1 MGDTRYYL
9 DSSFDAQRAT
19 IAELKAILVREGVAV
34 PGGRLL
40 KDEYVALFRGF
51 KQNMHM
57 HMPPLAPAA
66 EAENVPLA
74 ADNNDTENEPQ
85 RVSIDSLIKR
95 FDAPLSQEKV
105 VEFGS
110 SAFNAKFGFA
120 HRTLIEPQKLGK
132 RPERLKRSGPLPL
145 PAPPLNPQQH
155 LRSLQSAAHRP
166 DFVVP
171 VAPPPCVSQTGLSPP
186 TSLIDRKL
194 RYRATPSP
202 NKRSPS
208 MRGSSGLS
216 PAGSSPLGLRSSGPS
231 RIPRSKAV
239 TAGVALRPICNAPFT
254 PRVPR
259 SPREN
264 TCSEFVEH
272 ENDAATAANA
282 AENSENANSDSADA
296 DENKNSA
303 TPSKI
308 APFMDP
314 DFKRKYNL
322 EDTFIESEDDS
333 EDESSDPRYDRDAS
347 PKRRKS
353 MNMGLEMTPPRNL
366 LDSLDEIDVGTTPK
380 KNDVSVLFGSRD
392 PFSSSILK
400 HDREEDSIFENP
412 TAEAAEH
419 DNLDLKKYRLEREL
433 TDPLQARA
441 SVHFESSAKKLM
453 NEILETE
460 QLPVS
465 GVIAV
470 EDDSLVSESELTE
483 TENPMTD
490 TVTKGIE
497 TVNTAH
503 IVATKKTSAFRI
515 AVGHFGRILAACL
528 VLPSLY
534 VMVCWWIEV
543 GSQIEYCNVSTSTA
557 PVPKWVPLS
566 PESKRGFAIDV
577 WGQVMPACVPCPDGA
592 HCKGVEVTSCS
603 LDGYQ
608 VMGDEGFGPLGAY
621 IGLGP
626 VCLRNDGN
634 SDSTKTDLHVNPRIR
649 GFSLPLGARVT
660 LWREKTFED
669 TEYADLAKNVQNF
682 VGGMGSA
689 VWDVCLKGV
698 QVCDWGI
705 AQMSTFKG
713 TGELMEAG
721 MSAASR
727 GAEGAHRLFDWS
739 IERMTL
745 YVTEVMNAI

>member
-19 IAELKAILVREGVAV
+19 IAELKAILVREGVAM

-51 KQNMHM
+51 RQNIHM

-66 EAENVPLA
+66 EAENAQLA

-95 FDAPLSQEKV
+95 FDAPFSQEKL

-208 MRGSSGLS
+208 TRGSSGLS

-254 PRVPR
+254 PRVPP
-259 SPREN
+259 SPKEN
-264 TCSEFVEH
+264 TRSEFAEH
-272 ENDAATAANA
+272 ENDAATAANVV
-282 AENSENANSDSADA
+282 ENDENAHSDSANA
-296 DENKNSA
+296 DENKNTA

-333 EDESSDPRYDRDAS
+333 DDESSDPRYDRDAS

-353 MNMGLEMTPPRNL
+353 MNLGLEMTPPRNL
-366 LDSLDEIDVGTTPK
+366 LDSLNEIDVGTTPK
-380 KNDVSVLFGSRD
+380 KNDASVLHGTHD
-392 PFSSSILK
+392 PFNSSVLK
-400 HDREEDSIFENP
+400 HDREDDSRFENG
-412 TAEAAEH
+412 TAEAAEN
-419 DNLDLKKYRLEREL
+419 DNLDVKKHRPEREL
-433 TDPLQARA
+433 TDLPQAKA
-441 SVHFESSAKKLM
+441 SVHFEGSAKKLM
-453 NEILETE
+453 NQILEDDA
-460 QLPVS
+460 VS
-465 GVIAV
+465 GANAI
-470 EDDSLVSESELTE
+470 EDDSLVCDPELTE
-483 TENPMTD
+483 DENSVAD
-490 TVTKGIE
+490 TVTNDGE
-497 TVNTAH
+497 TAKTEHVSA
-503 IVATKKTSAFRI
+503 IKKISAFRI
-515 AVGHFGRILAACL
+515 AIGHFGRILAA
-528 VLPSLY
+528 VVILPSLY
-534 VMVCWWIEV
+534 AMVYWWIEV
-543 GSQIEYCNVSTSTA
+543 GSQIEYCSGNTSTM
-557 PVPKWVPLS
+557 PVTKWVPFS
-566 PESKRGFAIDV
+566 PESKRGFAIDI

-592 HCKGVEVTSCS
+592 SCKGIEVTSCS
-603 LDGYQ
+603 LSGYQ

-626 VCLRNDGN
+626 VCIKKDDT

-660 LWREKTFED
+660 LWREKTFQG
-669 TEYADLAKNVQNF
+669 TEYADAAKNVQNF

-698 QVCDWGI
+698 EVCDWGI
-705 AQMSTFKG
+705 AQMSSFKG
-713 TGELMEAG
+713 AGELMQAG
-721 MSAASR
+721 TSATSR
-727 GAEGAHRLFDWS
+727 GVDVAHRLFDWS
-739 IERMTL
+739 IERMTQ